1 MVLSEYFEEL
11 HKSLKAKSV
20 GGKVTK
26 TQLDT
31 AIKES
36 LKNYQALNA
45 TPEKFKSAN
54 ETLASMKSELQKLQ
68 K

>member
-11 HKSLKAKSV
+11 HKSLKAKSAGV
-20 GGKVTK
+20 KVTK

-45 TPEKFKSAN
+45 TPEKF
-54 ETLASMKSELQKLQ
+54 
-68 K
+68 